1 MITVRKAYGSTI
13 FQRMW
18 RNGHERTRV
27 DTHCD
32 PALAAD
38 ISDVNDGYFHHFVT
52 VPLAPSARPEALEG
66 SPALASCLV
75 PRISQPSPRGGLGR
89 QGTERVA
96 ACGGVRAA
104 NPCPPRA
111 APLSSLVGDES

>member
-1 MITVRKAYGSTI
+1 MRASNAVSKTYGSTI
-13 FQRMW
+13 FERMW

-52 VPLAPSARPEALEG
+52 VPVAPSARLEALEG
-66 SPALASCLV
+66 SPARLRALYLAFPNPLPGV
-75 PRISQPSPRGGLGR
+75 AWGGRVL
-89 QGTERVA
+89 ERVA
-96 ACGGVRAA
+96 A
-104 NPCPPRA
+104 
-111 APLSSLVGDES
+111 